1 MMQMSGSLLHEF
13 IPGLQAVG
21 VAMGYSIAVTD
32 LEQYIW
38 YKPSGKLDLR
48 IKAGDPVPN
57 NTAIRRSL
65 DEGRTI
71 SLRGDVNTFG
81 IPYLV
86 RSFPLRDGG
95 RNVIGGCAILQATE
109 TEDQLQK
116 LSRDL
121 ATAIE
126 VLSTSSDGIAKRVE
140 AMRQGSDTLMQSMEE
155 TCGSIQNSRSI
166 TDFVRKVSQQTDLL
180 SINAVIEASRTG
192 VRDSAFHV
200 VAKEMRGLA
209 HDTKE
214 SVEQINGILSQIRS
228 SSEQN
233 STEVQAL
240 HTLVMQIS
248 SEIMS
253 IFSTIQ
259 QVNETA
265 STLQHISSNLMN

>member
-1 MMQMSGSLLHEF
+1 MQMSGTTLQQF
-13 IPGLQAVG
+13 VPGLQAVG
-21 VAMGYSIAVTD
+21 AAMGYSVAVTD

-38 YKPSGKLDLR
+38 YKPSGKLDLG
-48 IKAGDPVPN
+48 IKPGDPIPD
-57 NTAIRRSL
+57 NTAVRRCL
-65 DEGRTI
+65 EEGRSI
-71 SLRGDVNTFG
+71 SLRGDVSTFG

-86 RSFPLRDGG
+86 RAFPLRDGK
-95 RNVIGGCAILQATE
+95 RDVIGGCAILQATE

-121 ATAIE
+121 AAAIE
-126 VLSTSSDGIAKRVE
+126 ALSASSDGIATRVE
-140 AMRQGSDTLMQSMEE
+140 EVRQGSDTLLRSMEE
-155 TCGSIQNSRSI
+155 TCSAIQNSRSI
-166 TDFVRKVSQQTDLL
+166 TDFVRKVSQQSDLL
-180 SINAVIEASRTG
+180 SINAVIEAARTG

-214 SVEQINGILSQIRS
+214 SVEKINGILSQIRG

-233 STEVQAL
+233 SAEVQAL

-248 SEIMS
+248 TEIMS
-253 IFSTIQ
+253 IFTTIR

-265 STLQHISSNLMN
+265 STLQYISSNLMG